1 MQDWLTSISSIS
13 SIIGLIITVFL
24 FIEAR
29 KIRGSFIRRARLPEL
44 NRELAKMTSEVSKNL
59 KNWGVD
65 KTPALES
72 FSKVKALL
80 ENIEPKLP
88 TEERKKVLLWLSR
101 LEPRKYL
108 FIKANI
114 AQMSE
119 NSVWNLYAD
128 LSGLVT
134 SLEQTIKD
142 SKWD

>member
-1 MQDWLTSISSIS
+1 MQDWLTNISSIS
-13 SIIGLIITVFL
+13 SILGLIITVFL

-44 NRELAKMTSEVSKNL
+44 NKELAKMTSEVSKHL

-65 KTPALES
+65 KAPALES

-88 TEERKKVLLWLSR
+88 TEERKKVLIFLSR
-101 LEPRKYL
+101 LEPRKYF

-119 NSVWNLYAD
+119 DSVWNLYTD

-134 SLEQTIKD
+134 SLEQIIKD